1 VEENDQ
7 VWEQLQE
14 QLPVNF
20 DKDLKLMGN
29 QYQTKLQVMHDQL
42 VIFIWGRQIQKFEN
56 DQQSRTL

>member
-1 VEENDQ
+1 MEENDQ